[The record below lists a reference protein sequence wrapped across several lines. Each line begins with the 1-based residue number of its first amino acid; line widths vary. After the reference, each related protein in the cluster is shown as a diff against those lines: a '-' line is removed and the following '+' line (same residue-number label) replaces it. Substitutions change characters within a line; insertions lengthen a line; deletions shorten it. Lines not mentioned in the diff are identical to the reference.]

1 VQHAHTWDLSRA
13 REVDFKRFLL
23 THGYDSV
30 QLWGQAVWPPSLRA
44 VLPDWAL
51 ERHAADMIAVRG
63 KRVELWDAKSAD
75 DGDRVNVSMRT
86 LLWSRLSTMPVAY
99 GCSRARREAG
109 MLRFSDHRRLWAD
122 ALYERVMQGEDVG
135 TCCDDDW
142 RRFTY
147 SGKPLVAA
155 RMLRLRCPVHDSL
168 GRGGS
173 GEPYVSVPLDLWT
186 PLAQPQQLGEV
197 GRIAA

>member
-1 VQHAHTWDLSRA
+1 MTWDLSRA

-30 QLWGQAVWPPSLRA
+30 QLWGQAVWPPPLRA
-44 VLPDWAL
+44 VLPDGAL

-75 DGDRVNVSMRT
+75 DGRRVRVSMRT

-99 GCSRARREAG
+99 GCSRARHERG
-109 MLRFSDHRRLWAD
+109 MLRFVDHRRLWAD
-122 ALYERVMQGEDVG
+122 VLYERVMQAEDVYP
-135 TCCDDDW
+135 CCDDCH

-147 SGKPLVAA
+147 SRNPQMTARLV
-155 RMLRLRCPVHDSL
+155 RLRCPVHESL
-168 GRGGS
+168 SRGGS
-173 GEPYVSVPLDLWT
+173 GNPYVEVPLDLWT
-186 PLAQPQQLGEV
+186 PLMQPQQRGEV
-197 GRIAA
+197 QRIAA